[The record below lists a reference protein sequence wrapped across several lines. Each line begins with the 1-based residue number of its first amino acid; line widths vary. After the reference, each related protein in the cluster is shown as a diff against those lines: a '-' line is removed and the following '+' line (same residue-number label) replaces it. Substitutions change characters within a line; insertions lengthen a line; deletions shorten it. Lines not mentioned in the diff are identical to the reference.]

1 MRVAL
6 VVLAAGLGLRL
17 GAGDP
22 KALRLMGGQT
32 ILEHAVRG
40 AVNSG
45 VLDAVVVVVPAEHLT
60 YVRDLVGPLTDA
72 DTLTVDVVAGGELRQ
87 DSVRAG
93 LRAVPADID
102 TVLVHDAA
110 RCLAPPELFTR
121 VLAAV
126 QAGADA
132 VVPAQP
138 VTDTIKQVDGDV
150 VVGTPDRA
158 ALVAVQTPQGFRRTA
173 LEAAHQALQRVD
185 GSVTDDAR
193 AVELAGGQVRTV
205 PGEVLA
211 MKITTPLDL
220 AVAEAMVNDTERSST

>member
-1 MRVAL
+1 VRVAL
-6 VVLAAGLGLRL
+6 VVPAAGLGLRL

-32 ILEHAVRG
+32 ILERAVRG
-40 AVNSG
+40 AVDSG
-45 VLDAVVVVVPAEHLT
+45 VLDVVVVVVPAEHLT
-60 YVRDLVGPLTDA
+60 YVRDLLGPLTG
-72 DTLTVDVVAGGELRQ
+72 TLTFDVVAGGQLRQ

-93 LRAVPADID
+93 LQAVPADVD

-110 RCLAPPELFTR
+110 RCLAPPELFIR

-126 QAGADA
+126 RAGADA

-158 ALVAVQTPQGFRRTA
+158 DLVAAQTPQGFRRTA
-173 LEAAHQALQRVD
+173 LEAAHQALQRV
-185 GSVTDDAR
+185 GGPVTDDAR

-211 MKITTPLDL
+211 LKITTPLDL
-220 AVAEAMVNDTERSST
+220 VVAEASVNDAERSSR

>member
-6 VVLAAGLGLRL
+6 VVPAAGLGLRL

-32 ILEHAVRG
+32 ILERAVRG
-40 AVNSG
+40 AVDSG
-45 VLDAVVVVVPAEHLT
+45 VLDVVVVVVPAEHLT
-60 YVRDLVGPLTDA
+60 YVRDLLGPLTG
-72 DTLTVDVVAGGELRQ
+72 TLTFDVVAGGQLRQ

-93 LRAVPADID
+93 LQAVPADVD

-110 RCLAPPELFTR
+110 RCLAPPELFIR

-126 QAGADA
+126 RAGADA

-158 ALVAVQTPQGFRRTA
+158 DLVAVQTPQGFRRTA
-173 LEAAHQALQRVD
+173 LEAAHQELQRV
-185 GSVTDDAR
+185 GGPVTDDAR

-211 MKITTPLDL
+211 LKITTPLDL
-220 AVAEAMVNDTERSST
+220 VVAEAIVNDAERSSR